1 MNNDFTTMLMKHQ
14 DQTTVDGFAQAL
26 LLAMRANKDE
36 NQKLYPLYLCDDPVK
51 EIHYAKQIAQL
62 MIESRGEK

>member
-1 MNNDFTTMLMKHQ
+1 MHSDFTTMLMKQQ
-14 DQTTVDGFAQAL
+14 DQTTVGGFAQAL

-51 EIHYAKQIAQL
+51 EITYAKQIAQL
-62 MIESRGEK
+62 MIAARK